1 MRPGGLVLEFLS
13 KVEQTWYVIAYLY
26 PNDMKNQK
34 YKRLENY
41 CEGPIFK
48 AIENRVKMAVRNF
61 SMALKMSPLKKEK
74 ALNNDWKCFK
84 FLFYVLQKNLS

>member
-13 KVEQTWYVIAYLY
+13 KVEQTWYVIAYLD

-41 CEGPIFK
+41 C
-48 AIENRVKMAVRNF
+48 ENRVKMAVRNF

-84 FLFYVLQKNLS
+84 FLFYVL

>member
-1 MRPGGLVLEFLS
+1 
-13 KVEQTWYVIAYLY
+13 
-26 PNDMKNQK
+26 MKNQK

-41 CEGPIFK
+41 C
-48 AIENRVKMAVRNF
+48 ENRVKMAVRNF

-84 FLFYVLQKNLS
+84 FLFYVLQKNLSWKHNSNSVRLTNTVLGCAYTRKVCIHDL